1 MPIEDLIDC
10 YSFKVKSDEPHREL
24 YADARGGGGGGAR
37 GGAGGGAGGGA
48 SVVQVE
54 QQVELV
60 QVETLDQQ
68 QVVMLEVLMQV
79 VM

>member
-1 MPIEDLIDC
+1 MPIEDLIDLQP
-10 YSFKVKSDEPHREL
+10 KQVTNPHLEL
-24 YADARGGGGGGAR
+24 YAERYRGGGGGGAR

-60 QVETLDQQ
+60 QVETL
-68 QVVMLEVLMQV
+68 EVHRR
-79 VM
+79 